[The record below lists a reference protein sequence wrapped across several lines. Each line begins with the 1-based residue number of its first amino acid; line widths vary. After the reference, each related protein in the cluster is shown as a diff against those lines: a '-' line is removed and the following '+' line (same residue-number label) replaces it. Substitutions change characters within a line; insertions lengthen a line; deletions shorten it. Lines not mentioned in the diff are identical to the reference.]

1 MLDFLYYILTLFLF
15 CFVLF
20 WFFFFFFFFF
30 PFLVRTMISST
41 HLTMT
46 SKPPS
51 ATYHLHHSK
60 PHQLYLCSTKHHR
73 PPKRQ
78 NLLSCVYFLHKF
90 CYSWFTWVPL
100 PTFFFFVI
108 FGWWKTPTSSGLK
121 TWYSCVKGLGSSL
134 YKNYWRAWIDRL
146 QISKN

>member
-1 MLDFLYYILTLFLF
+1 MSDYLSLIHGSIISHSVTSQLYQSCKISCSARFSLLYIDIVFVLF
-15 CFVLF
+15 CFVLV
-20 WFFFFFFFFF
+20 FFFFFFF

-100 PTFFFFVI
+100 PTFF
-108 FGWWKTPTSSGLK
+108 
-121 TWYSCVKGLGSSL
+121 SL
-134 YKNYWRAWIDRL
+134 LFLVGEKLLLPVD
-146 QISKN
+146 